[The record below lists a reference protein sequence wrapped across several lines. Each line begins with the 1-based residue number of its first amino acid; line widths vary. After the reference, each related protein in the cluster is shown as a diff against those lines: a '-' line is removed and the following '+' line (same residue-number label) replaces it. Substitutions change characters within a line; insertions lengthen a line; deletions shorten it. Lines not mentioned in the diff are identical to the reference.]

1 MSAPHTLPPEN
12 RVTIA
17 VTNRSL
23 STRPY
28 EEQIA
33 RICRF
38 HPAAV
43 IVREKDLPEEEYAR
57 LAGKVLTICRRYG
70 VRCIYHTYPEAA
82 RAAGVKEIHLPLPVL
97 RQYEQYANRADL
109 QPADSQPADTRRP
122 DMPDGTRMPLSFFT
136 TVGTSVHSREEAAEA
151 LRLGATYLTAGHIY
165 STDCKKGVPPRG
177 LPFLK
182 EICRMSPVPVYAI
195 GGIHLGTGQLTEVLS
210 CGAAGGCIMSE
221 MMRI

>member
-1 MSAPHTLPPEN
+1 MSAPHTLQPEN
-12 RVTIA
+12 SVTIA
-17 VTNRSL
+17 VTNRAL
-23 STRPY
+23 SARPY
-28 EEQIA
+28 EEQIT

-57 LAGKVLTICRRYG
+57 LAGKVLAICRQYG

-82 RAAGVKEIHLPLPVL
+82 RAAGVKDIHLPLPIL
-97 RQYEQYANRADL
+97 RQYAGGAR
-109 QPADSQPADTRRP
+109 T
-122 DMPDGTRMPLSFFT
+122 PLSFFT
-136 TVGTSVHSREEAAEA
+136 AVGTSVHSRAEAEEA

-177 LPFLK
+177 LSFLK

-195 GGIHLGTGQLTEVLS
+195 GGIHLGTRQLAEVLS

>member
-1 MSAPHTLPPEN
+1 MNAPHTLLPEN

-23 STRPY
+23 AARPY
-28 EEQIA
+28 EEQIV

-38 HPAAV
+38 RPAAV

-82 RAAGVKEIHLPLPVL
+82 RAAGVKKIHLPLPLL
-97 RQYEQYANRADL
+97 RQYAQYANRADL
-109 QPADSQPADTRRP
+109 QPADSRRP
-122 DMPDGTRMPLSFFT
+122 DMPDGTRTPLSFFT

-177 LPFLK
+177 LSFLK
-182 EICRMSPVPVYAI
+182 EICRMSPAPVYAI
-195 GGIHLGTGQLTEVLS
+195 GGIQLGTGQLTEVLS

>member
-23 STRPY
+23 SARPY

-57 LAGKVLTICRRYG
+57 LAEKVLTICRRYG

-97 RQYEQYANRADL
+97 RQYAKDSGV
-109 QPADSQPADTRRP
+109 ADSPSTDFRRTEVP
-122 DMPDGTRMPLSFFT
+122 GKAGTPLSFFT

-177 LPFLK
+177 LSFLK

>member
-1 MSAPHTLPPEN
+1 M
-12 RVTIA
+12 
-17 VTNRSL
+17 
-23 STRPY
+23 
-28 EEQIA
+28 
-33 RICRF
+33 
-38 HPAAV
+38 
-43 IVREKDLPEEEYAR
+43 
-57 LAGKVLTICRRYG
+57 LTICRRYG

-97 RQYEQYANRADL
+97 RQYA
-109 QPADSQPADTRRP
+109 T
-122 DMPDGTRMPLSFFT
+122 PLSFFT

-177 LPFLK
+177 LSFLK
-182 EICRMSPVPVYAI
+182 EICLMSPVPVYAI

>member
-1 MSAPHTLPPEN
+1 MSAPHIRQTEN

-17 VTNRSL
+17 VTNRAL
-23 STRPY
+23 SARPY

-57 LAGKVLTICRRYG
+57 LAEKVLTICRRYD
-70 VRCIYHTYPEAA
+70 VRCIYHTYPKAA

-97 RQYEQYANRADL
+97 RQYAA
-109 QPADSQPADTRRP
+109 S
-122 DMPDGTRMPLSFFT
+122 LSFFT

-151 LRLGATYLTAGHIY
+151 LRLCATYLTAGHSY

-177 LPFLK
+177 LSFLK
-182 EICRMSPVPVYAI
+182 EICQMSPAPVYAI
-195 GGIHLGTGQLTEVLS
+195 GGIHLGTGQLAEILS

>member
-1 MSAPHTLPPEN
+1 MSAPHTRQPEN
-12 RVTIA
+12 LSVIA
-17 VTNRSL
+17 VTNRSP
-23 STRPY
+23 SVRPY

-57 LAGKVLTICRRYG
+57 LAEKVLAICRQYS
-70 VRCIYHTYPEAA
+70 VRCIYHTYPEAS

-97 RQYEQYANRADL
+97 RQYAGEADL
-109 QPADSQPADTRRP
+109 QPADPRRP
-122 DMPDGTRMPLSFFT
+122 DVPGGAGTPLSFFT
-136 TVGTSVHSREEAAEA
+136 AVGTSVHSMAEAEEA

-177 LPFLK
+177 LSFLEK
-182 EICRMSPVPVYAI
+182 ICRMSPVPVYAI

>member
-1 MSAPHTLPPEN
+1 MSAPHIRQTEN

-17 VTNRSL
+17 VTNRAL
-23 STRPY
+23 SARPY

-57 LAGKVLTICRRYG
+57 LAEKVLTICRRYD
-70 VRCIYHTYPEAA
+70 VRCIYHTYPKAA

-97 RQYEQYANRADL
+97 RQYAEYSGV
-109 QPADSQPADTRRP
+109 ADSQSTDSRWTDVPGKA
-122 DMPDGTRMPLSFFT
+122 GTPLSFFT

-151 LRLGATYLTAGHIY
+151 LRLGATYLPAGHIY

-177 LPFLK
+177 LSFLK

-195 GGIHLGTGQLTEVLS
+195 GGIHLGTGQLAEILS

>member
-1 MSAPHTLPPEN
+1 MSAPHIRQTEN

-17 VTNRSL
+17 VTNRAL
-23 STRPY
+23 SARPY

-57 LAGKVLTICRRYG
+57 LAEKVLTICRRYD
-70 VRCIYHTYPEAA
+70 VRCIYHTYPKAA

-97 RQYEQYANRADL
+97 RQYAA
-109 QPADSQPADTRRP
+109 S
-122 DMPDGTRMPLSFFT
+122 LSFFT

-151 LRLGATYLTAGHIY
+151 LRLGATYLQRDTFTVLTA
-165 STDCKKGVPPRG
+165 KKA
-177 LPFLK
+177 
-182 EICRMSPVPVYAI
+182 CRPGDFPS
-195 GGIHLGTGQLTEVLS
+195 
-210 CGAAGGCIMSE
+210 
-221 MMRI
+221 

>member
-23 STRPY
+23 SARPY

-57 LAGKVLTICRRYG
+57 LAEKVLTICRRYG

-97 RQYEQYANRADL
+97 RQYAKDSSV
-109 QPADSQPADTRRP
+109 ADSPSTDFRRTEVP
-122 DMPDGTRMPLSFFT
+122 GKAGTPLSFFT
-136 TVGTSVHSREEAAEA
+136 TIGTSVHSREEAAEA

-182 EICRMSPVPVYAI
+182 EICLMSPVPVYAI

>member
-1 MSAPHTLPPEN
+1 MSTPHTLPPEN

-23 STRPY
+23 SARPY

-82 RAAGVKEIHLPLPVL
+82 RAAGV
-97 RQYEQYANRADL
+97 
-109 QPADSQPADTRRP
+109 
-122 DMPDGTRMPLSFFT
+122 
-136 TVGTSVHSREEAAEA
+136 
-151 LRLGATYLTAGHIY
+151 
-165 STDCKKGVPPRG
+165 STW
-177 LPFLK
+177 F
-182 EICRMSPVPVYAI
+182 M
-195 GGIHLGTGQLTEVLS
+195 
-210 CGAAGGCIMSE
+210 
-221 MMRI
+221 

>member
-23 STRPY
+23 SARPY

-57 LAGKVLTICRRYG
+57 LAEKVLTICRRYG

-97 RQYEQYANRADL
+97 WQYAKDSGV
-109 QPADSQPADTRRP
+109 ADSPSTDFRRTEVP
-122 DMPDGTRMPLSFFT
+122 GKAGTPLSFFT

-177 LPFLK
+177 LSFLK
-182 EICRMSPVPVYAI
+182 EICLMSPVPVYAI

>member
-1 MSAPHTLPPEN
+1 MSAPHIRQTEN

-17 VTNRSL
+17 VTNRAL
-23 STRPY
+23 SARPY

-57 LAGKVLTICRRYG
+57 LAEKVLTICRRYD
-70 VRCIYHTYPEAA
+70 VRCIYHTYPKAA

-97 RQYEQYANRADL
+97 RQYAA
-109 QPADSQPADTRRP
+109 S
-122 DMPDGTRMPLSFFT
+122 LSFFT

-151 LRLGATYLTAGHIY
+151 LQLGATYLTAGHIY

-177 LPFLK
+177 LSFLK
-182 EICRMSPVPVYAI
+182 EICQMSPAPVYAI
-195 GGIHLGTGQLTEVLS
+195 GGIHLGTGQLAEILS

>member
-1 MSAPHTLPPEN
+1 MSAPHTLQPEN
-12 RVTIA
+12 SVTIA
-17 VTNRSL
+17 VTNRAL
-23 STRPY
+23 SARPY
-28 EEQIA
+28 EEQIT

-57 LAGKVLTICRRYG
+57 LAGKVLAICRQYG

-82 RAAGVKEIHLPLPVL
+82 RAAGVKDIHLPLPIL
-97 RQYEQYANRADL
+97 RQYAGGADP
-109 QPADSQPADTRRP
+109 QPADSLRP
-122 DMPDGTRMPLSFFT
+122 DIPGGARTPLSFFT
-136 TVGTSVHSREEAAEA
+136 AVGTSVHSRAEAEEA

-177 LPFLK
+177 LSFLK
-182 EICRMSPVPVYAI
+182 EICQMSPVPVYAI
-195 GGIHLGTGQLTEVLS
+195 GGIHPGTGQLTEVLS

>member
-23 STRPY
+23 SARPY

-109 QPADSQPADTRRP
+109 QPADSQPADSRRP
-122 DMPDGTRMPLSFFT
+122 DMPDGTRTPLSFFT
-136 TVGTSVHSREEAAEA
+136 TIGTSVHSREEAAEA

-177 LPFLK
+177 LSFLRD
-182 EICRMSPVPVYAI
+182 ICRMSPVPVYAI

>member
-1 MSAPHTLPPEN
+1 MSAPHNLPPES

-23 STRPY
+23 SARPY

-97 RQYEQYANRADL
+97 RQYAKDSSV
-109 QPADSQPADTRRP
+109 ADSPSTDFRRTEVP
-122 DMPDGTRMPLSFFT
+122 GKAGTPLSFFT
-136 TVGTSVHSREEAAEA
+136 TIGTSVHSREEAAEA

-177 LPFLK
+177 LSFLK
-182 EICRMSPVPVYAI
+182 EICLMSLVPVYAI

>member
-1 MSAPHTLPPEN
+1 MSAPHNLPPES

-23 STRPY
+23 SARPY

-97 RQYEQYANRADL
+97 RQYAKDSSV
-109 QPADSQPADTRRP
+109 ADSPSTDFRRTEVP
-122 DMPDGTRMPLSFFT
+122 GKAGTPLSFFT
-136 TVGTSVHSREEAAEA
+136 TIGTSVHSREEAAEA

-177 LPFLK
+177 LSFLK
-182 EICRMSPVPVYAI
+182 EICLMSPVPVYAI
-195 GGIHLGTGQLTEVLS
+195 GGIHLGTCQLTEVLS